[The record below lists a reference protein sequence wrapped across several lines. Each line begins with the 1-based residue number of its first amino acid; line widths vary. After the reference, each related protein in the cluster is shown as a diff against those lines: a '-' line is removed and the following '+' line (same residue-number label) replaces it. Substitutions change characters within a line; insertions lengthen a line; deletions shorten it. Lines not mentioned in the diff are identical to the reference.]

1 MKTETKKMP
10 KVDITLADP
19 RKTNTELWE
28 LKTLT
33 REEWLQAGI
42 NGLSILF
49 QEIGETVPDV
59 HVSVG
64 YPKGVRTVGKVVG
77 VCHPAGLS
85 EDKKAH
91 IFINPCVKDSAQ
103 VLAILAHELV
113 HAVDNC
119 ENGHKGRF
127 ADIAKAIGLT
137 GKMTATI
144 AGEELAKRLNALIVM
159 LGEYPHAILR
169 DGGRKQGTRML
180 KCWCDN
186 CGYICRTSEKWLEAI
201 GAPLCP
207 CNGKRMTTGT
217 EFDEL
222 WEEMDDNK
230 DEDWDGEEDEEDED

>member
-1 MKTETKKMP
+1 MK
-10 KVDITLADP
+10 
-19 RKTNTELWE
+19 
-28 LKTLT
+28 T
-33 REEWLQAGI
+33 REEWLQEAI
-42 NGLSILF
+42 AELSGSVF
-49 QEIGETVPDV
+49 KRESVTVPPV

-85 EDKKAH
+85 EDKQAH

-137 GKMTATI
+137 GKMTATV
-144 AGEELAKRLNALIVM
+144 AGEELAQGLNVIVSK
-159 LGEYPHAILR
+159 LGDYPHAILR

-180 KCWCDN
+180 KCWCNN
-186 CGYICRTSEKWLEAI
+186 CGYICRTSEKWLGEY

-207 CNGKRMTTGT
+207 CNGKQMQADGYEPT
-217 EFDEL
+217 DEEAM
-222 WEEMDDNK
+222 EENDRADN
-230 DEDWDGEEDEEDED
+230 GEEDEEDED